1 VVIPTDGLP
10 MNPLDGQHYDLTG
23 YKQWAE
29 RGVGL
34 LRMNGLAPWMS
45 AP

>member
-1 VVIPTDGLP
+1 

-23 YKQWAE
+23 YKMWAE
-29 RGVGL
+29 RGIGL
-34 LRMNGLAPWMS
+34 LKMNGLAPWAT